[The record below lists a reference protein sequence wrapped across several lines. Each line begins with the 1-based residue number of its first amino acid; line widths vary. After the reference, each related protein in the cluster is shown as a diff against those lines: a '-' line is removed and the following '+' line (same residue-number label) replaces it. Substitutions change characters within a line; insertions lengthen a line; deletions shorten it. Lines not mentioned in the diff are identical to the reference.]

1 MASPTSPASSPS
13 RLPKDVLAAD
23 VLAATSPE
31 HGAALPAPVPAT
43 TTPTK
48 QPVALSNAAS
58 ITETLRAEIFAGTYP
73 LGSQLPAEEAL
84 CDRFNVSRGP
94 VRQATANLREEG
106 LISSGRGRNSHIVRA
121 TPGTSV
127 ATLINH
133 MYLPVGTTPEL
144 TEVTSDIDQ
153 ATGRTRL
160 TAVYLHYDASGA
172 QIAREDV
179 EATLHLGANISK
191 HAGATE
197 LIEAVTEGIYMPHHI
212 ASRGFVEAIDVEC
225 AVVSPTGNDTVS
237 EEPETEI
244 VATATTHRGEV
255 AFLSTTRVY
264 VPMRI
269 GARVVAG
276 HTSSLQLHT

>member
-31 HGAALPAPVPAT
+31 HGAALPTPVPAT
-43 TTPTK
+43 TTPVK

-127 ATLINH
+127 TTLINH

-144 TEVTSDIDQ
+144 AEVTSDIDQ

-197 LIEAVTEGIYMPHHI
+197 LIEVVTEGIYMPHHI
-212 ASRGFVEAIDVEC
+212 ASRGFIDAIDVEC
-225 AVVSPTGNDTVS
+225 AVVSPTDGDTVS

-244 VATATTHRGEV
+244 TATATTHRGEV

-264 VPMRI
+264 VPVRI
-269 GARVVAG
+269 GARVVQG
-276 HTSSLQLHT
+276 HTSSLQLRT